1 MPYQISFRSLS
12 GVPVPTVKRL
22 EARLAELAETLSAIP
37 PSSIFW
43 ASLVE
48 SRLFI
53 DLDGWRFMYA
63 VDPVE
68 ESLTVENAARLTD
81 VAREQARA
89 RADRKLFG

>member
-1 MPYQISFRSLS
+1 MPYQISVRALN
-12 GVPVPTVKRL
+12 GVPVPTLKRL
-22 EARLAELAETLSAIP
+22 EARLGELAETLTAIP
-37 PSSIFW
+37 ASSVFW

-53 DLDGWRFMYA
+53 DLDGWRFLYA

-68 ESLTVENAARLTD
+68 ESLVVEKAARLTD
-81 VAREQARA
+81 VAREQASA